1 MSYTLKDSQE
11 TSDSYERLGY
21 GSNYLYVA
29 GSFTPASSYTLTK
42 VALYLLK
49 TSAPTSLITVH
60 IYSDSSG
67 SPSSLLAT
75 STTTIDS
82 STLSTSTYGW
92 FEVLF
97 DGIAL
102 TSGTKYHIV
111 AYVSSYSSTNYIR
124 MGYYGTVTGQTVKYS
139 ANATSW
145 ITEDSTAQ
153 LDFRTYIT
161 DATGSYVPIILQQ
174 SEGFKC

>member
-11 TSDSYERLGY
+11 TRDSYERIAY

-49 TSAPTSLITVH
+49 VSAPTFQITVS
-60 IYSDSSG
+60 IYSDSSDV
-67 SPSSLLAT
+67 PNVAIAT
-75 STTTIDS
+75 ATTTIDS
-82 STLSTSTYGW
+82 STLSTSAYGW

-111 AYVSSYSSTNYIR
+111 AYVSSYSTTNYVR
-124 MGYYGTVTGQTVKYS
+124 WGYYATVTGQTVKYS
-139 ANATSW
+139 ANGTSW
-145 ITEDSTAQ
+145 ITEDSSAQ

-174 SEGFKC
+174 HEGLKC

>member
-11 TSDSYERLGY
+11 TRDGWLRLAYSSSYAY
-21 GSNYLYVA
+21 AA
-29 GSFTPASSYTLTK
+29 GSFTPTSSYTLTK

-49 TSAPTSLITVH
+49 VSAPTFPITVY
-60 IYSDSSG
+60 IYSDSSDT
-67 SPSSLLAT
+67 PNVAIAT
-75 STTTIDS
+75 ATNTIDS

-92 FEVLF
+92 FEALF
-97 DGIAL
+97 NGIAL

-111 AYVSSYSSTNYIR
+111 IYASSFSTTNWVR
-124 MGYYGTVTGQTVKYS
+124 WGYYATVTGQTVKYS
-139 ANATSW
+139 ANGTTW
-145 ITEDSTAQ
+145 IIEDSSGQ

-174 SEGFKC
+174 HEGFKC